1 MADPLVAS
9 PPFPV
14 PSPSAAE
21 AAALA
26 AAARFLE
33 RSGTRVASRLLGCGA
48 DPGEAALL
56 GALRDQLLAGA
67 ALCEGLLD
75 LTAGAG
81 GAP

>member
-26 AAARFLE
+26 AAARYLD
-33 RSGTRVASRLLGCGA
+33 RAGTRVASRLFGDSA

-75 LTAGAG
+75 LAAG
-81 GAP
+81 GDGAP

>member
-1 MADPLVAS
+1 MADPRVALS
-9 PPFPV
+9 PFPV
-14 PSPSAAE
+14 PPPSAAE

-26 AAARFLE
+26 AAARFLG
-33 RSGTRVASRLLGCGA
+33 RSGTRVASRLLGGDT

-75 LTAGAG
+75 LAADAAGA
-81 GAP
+81 P